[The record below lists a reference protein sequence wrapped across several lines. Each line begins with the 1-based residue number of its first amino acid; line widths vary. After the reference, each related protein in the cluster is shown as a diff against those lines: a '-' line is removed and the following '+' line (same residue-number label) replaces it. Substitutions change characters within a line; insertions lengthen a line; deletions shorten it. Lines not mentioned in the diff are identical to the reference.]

1 MIRKEI
7 SQLVAR
13 AQKSVSDDPQDN
25 HNLNQITTDR
35 IMALFMGSLPSEVDV
50 DAKYELNGAPISL
63 ILDSVNR
70 SEEQNLEQVVHIAR
84 FADDNGFNRCVREI
98 KSGLQSEYKV

>member
-1 MIRKEI
+1 MRQEI

-35 IMALFMGSLPSEVDV
+35 IMALFSNNLPEEVDI
-50 DAKYELNGAPISL
+50 DAKYELNGNPISL
-63 ILDSVNR
+63 VLDTVER
-70 SEEQNLEQVVHIAR
+70 SEKENLEQVSHIAR
-84 FADDNGFNRCVREI
+84 FANDEGFNRCVRQI
-98 KSGLQSEYKV
+98 KRNLQSEYEV